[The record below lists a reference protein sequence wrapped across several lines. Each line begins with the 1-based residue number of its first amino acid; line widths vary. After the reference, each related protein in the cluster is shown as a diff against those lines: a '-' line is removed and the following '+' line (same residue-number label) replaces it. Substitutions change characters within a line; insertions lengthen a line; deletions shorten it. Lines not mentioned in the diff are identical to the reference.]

1 MPLPVP
7 LLPAVIVIQPAL
19 LVAVQLHPL
28 PAVTVTLPEPPP
40 EPTDVLFAEIE
51 YEQLAP
57 VGVVAHAEALI
68 AETLPTAS

>member
-1 MPLPVP
+1 
-7 LLPAVIVIQPAL
+7 VIVIQPTL

-28 PAVTVTLPEPPP
+28 AAVTFTLPEAPM

-51 YEQLAP
+51 YVQFAP

-68 AETLPTAS
+68 DETLPAVSYAAT